1 MQFNNSNQLIEYWE
15 KKVKEFEKELNSEIS
30 QLSKEET
37 QESCV
42 VEAKKYLAEKRKY
55 ANNLHSLFYVED
67 KFKNSNEV
75 DRKFEREFYSEFYS
89 FLSDIDIMVYM

>member
-15 KKVKEFEKELNSEIS
+15 TKVKEFEKELNNEIS
-30 QLSKEET
+30 QLSKEER
-37 QESCV
+37 QKMCV

-55 ANNLHSLFYVED
+55 ANNLHALFYVED

-75 DRKFEREFYSEFYS
+75 DRKFEREFYPEFYS
-89 FLSDIDIMVYM
+89 LLNDIDIMVHV